1 MHDAHEAGV
10 GVLVE
15 RLEQGVVAHV
25 LAPIGVDLDH
35 VGAEAHGDLDD
46 APPEEAVDPDDGR
59 VPGLEQVG
67 EPALHP
73 RGPGGLEREHQP
85 AFGLVGDPLER
96 HDLEQ
101 DVGEVRVHVAQE
113 RLLQGGQ
120 RGR

>member
-1 MHDAHEAGV
+1 MHDAHQPGV
-10 GVLVE
+10 GVLVD
-15 RLEQGVVAHV
+15 RLEEGVVADV
-25 LAPIGVDLDH
+25 LAPVGVDLDH
-35 VGAEAHGDLDD
+35 VGAEAYGDLDD
-46 APPEEAVDPDDGR
+46 APPEEAIDPDDGR

-73 RGPGGLEREHQP
+73 GGPGGLERERQP

-101 DVGEVRVHVAQE
+101 DVGEVRVHVAQQWF
-113 RLLQGGQ
+113 LHGGQ